1 MKPERYR
8 DGDGVTLGILVVLV
22 VLAWLMRGCGA
33 SGAYRTEEERCERAE
48 AVVVAREGT
57 SAAEDAEDLAW
68 ERARCDEALRVILG
82 SP

>member
-1 MKPERYR
+1 MTDEDRHHL
-8 DGDGVTLGILVVLV
+8 TLLVIVWGLV
-22 VLAWLMRGCGA
+22 ALAYMLNHGCGA
-33 SGAYRTEEERCERAE
+33 SGAYRIEEERCERAE

-57 SAAEDAEDLAW
+57 SAAEDAEDMAW